1 MKEKTNNTT
10 DKNPKIN
17 SEAFN
22 TLRSIKIRQN
32 IIAFF
37 LLVSLG
43 LNFNLFQQIKGDNNA
58 ATITEEYMNQ
68 AEEHMYQAEEHM
80 NQAEEYMDQAEEH
93 MDQAKK
99 YMYQAEEYMDQ
110 AEEYMYQAEMYS
122 R

>member
-32 IIAFF
+32 IIFFF

-58 ATITEEYMNQ
+58 ATITEEYM
-68 AEEHMYQAEEHM
+68 Y
-80 NQAEEYMDQAEEH
+80 QAEEYMDQAEEH
-93 MDQAKK
+93 MDQAEE
-99 YMYQAEEYMDQ
+99 YMYQAEEYMDQAEEYMDQ